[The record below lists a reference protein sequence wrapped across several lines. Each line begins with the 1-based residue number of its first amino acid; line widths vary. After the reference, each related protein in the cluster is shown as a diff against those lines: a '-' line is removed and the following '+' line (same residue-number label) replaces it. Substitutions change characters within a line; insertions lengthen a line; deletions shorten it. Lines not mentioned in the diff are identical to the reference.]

1 MKIAI
6 HNSPHGFHPRW
17 RTYCENHGIPYKLVN
32 CHASD
37 IISQVA
43 DCDGLMWHHSQGN
56 PRDLVAAKPI
66 LSSLEHAGVPVFPD
80 WRTGWHFDDKVAQKY
95 LFEAIGA
102 PLVPTWVFLDQES
115 ALDWVDT
122 ADFPKVFKLRGGAG
136 SANVRLVRG
145 RVEARRLVGQAF
157 GRGFPNY
164 DAWGSLKERW
174 RRVRLGQ
181 AGLGEVAK
189 GIARFVYPP
198 AFARVLGRERGYVYF
213 QEFVP
218 DNKSDTRIIVIGS
231 KAFALK
237 RYVRKGDFRASGSG
251 QFGYAREEFDERCV
265 GIAFQVTEQIG
276 ALCAAYDFVF
286 RSDGAPLLVEISYG
300 FVKEVYDPCSGYWTP
315 DLTWHPGPFN
325 PQGWMVEALLD
336 RIRPIAEAGS
346 YLPKYHGEEMAVSA
360 SLTMVENYTS

>member
-6 HNSPHGFHPRW
+6 HDSPNGFHPRW
-17 RTYCENHGIPYKLVN
+17 RGYCEAEDIPYKRVD

-37 IISQVA
+37 IIAQVA

-56 PRDLVAAKPI
+56 PRDLIAAKPI
-66 LSSLEHAGVPVFPD
+66 LSALEHAGVPVFPD

-102 PLVPTWVFLDQES
+102 PLVPTWVFLDRDS
-115 ALDWVDT
+115 ALDWIAT

-136 SANVRLVRG
+136 SANVRLVRS
-145 RVEARRLVGQAF
+145 RAEARRLVRRAF

-174 RRVRLGQ
+174 RRV
-181 AGLGEVAK
+181 GLGKAGPGEIAK
-189 GIARFVYPP
+189 GLARVVHPP
-198 AFARVLGRERGYVYF
+198 AFARVLGRERGYAYF

-218 DNKSDTRIIVIGS
+218 GNDSDTRIIVIDG

-237 RYVRKGDFRASGSG
+237 RHVRAGDFRASGSG
-251 QFGYAREEFDERCV
+251 HFGYAREEFDERCV
-265 GIAFQVTEQIG
+265 RIAFDVTARLG
-276 ALCAAYDFVF
+276 SLCAAYDFVF
-286 RSDGAPLLVEISYG
+286 DKEGAPALVEISYG
-300 FVKEVYDPCSGYWTP
+300 FVKDVYDPCTGYWTP

-325 PQGWMVEALLD
+325 PQGWMVDSLLEQ
-336 RIRPIAEAGS
+336 IRRGAGS
-346 YLPKYHGEEMAVSA
+346 ASAPSA
-360 SLTMVENYTS
+360 SLDEAPKSAGAPMLEQNPAS